1 MYVKEK
7 KVCIFIQNILSLT
20 NINYSSGI
28 PVLLFCTAG
37 YFNIGDLAG
46 PCRHRGHPTK
56 EI

>member
-46 PCRHRGHPTK
+46 PCRHRGHPPK

>member
-28 PVLLFCTAG
+28 PV
-37 YFNIGDLAG
+37 
-46 PCRHRGHPTK
+46 
-56 EI
+56 